1 MIRRVIFNADRHWF
15 GEFNNRRRANLTRL
29 DLETELH
36 RHLNLSRRRA
46 KEQARNLAYGPC
58 ADGVSRSGELR
69 VVERVEKLEFE
80 LVFETFA
87 EARHLNFNTRWL

>member
-1 MIRRVIFNADRHWF
+1 
-15 GEFNNRRRANLTRL
+15 
-29 DLETELH
+29 
-36 RHLNLSRRRA
+36 
-46 KEQARNLAYGPC
+46 
-58 ADGVSRSGELR
+58 LR